1 MQSRKIKVWSEM
13 DIGVPP
19 SLYIDGIGKSKYA
32 FDEMDAEIWGQYVQI
47 QMKDQ
52 IDEDSQA

>member
-1 MQSRKIKVWSEM
+1 M